1 MKKLFSLF
9 AILSLAVGFTACE
22 KSATPDNPTPQEV
35 TLSADKGEIL
45 ADGNDVVTFTVAPAE
60 AQIVCLNDNS
70 VLGGTT
76 FTTTTA
82 GEYRFV
88 AVFNGQK
95 SPEVKVLATNPKGP
109 TVVLAADKSEIV
121 ADNSDTVTFTVTVDG
136 EDKTA
141 ESTITIVNYGSQ
153 MEGNTFS

>member
-22 KSATPDNPTPQEV
+22 KSATPDNPTPQDV

-45 ADGNDVVTFTVAPAE
+45 ADGTDVVTFTVAPAE

-109 TVVLAADKSEIV
+109 TVVLAADKSGKIKTFVEDICIGV
-121 ADNSDTVTFTVTVDG
+121 LLFGADIMPVPYSIINVIGLVL
-136 EDKTA
+136 
-141 ESTITIVNYGSQ
+141 
-153 MEGNTFS
+153 